1 MVATM
6 NMQNGILEDNFLQE
20 SLDSVY
26 NQYYKNVYRYILF
39 RVTYH
44 YDAEELTN
52 DVFVKAIRNQKKYN
66 PCYSMEAW
74 LIGIA
79 KNTVTD
85 YLRKNMRLKFVSLD
99 DVTGLNSADRQPEE
113 IAVTNEE
120 VKQLVSAMA
129 KLKDKERQI
138 LSMKFATD
146 LKHKEIA
153 DVLGISEVN
162 ARVRAHMALN
172 KLKKL
177 MEVSYEK

>member
-1 MVATM
+1 
-6 NMQNGILEDNFLQE
+6 MQSVTPEDALLSEDTFLPE
-20 SLDSVY
+20 SLDSIY

-39 RVTYH
+39 RITNH
-44 YDAEELTN
+44 YDAEELAN
-52 DVFVKAIRNQKKYN
+52 DVFVKAIRNQKSYN
-66 PCYSMEAW
+66 LRYSMEAW

-85 YLRKNMRLKFVSLD
+85 YLRKNMRVQFVPLD
-99 DVTGLNSADRQPEE
+99 AVAERSSTTNQPED
-113 IAVTNEE
+113 IAIAGEE
-120 VKQLVSAMA
+120 ARQLVSAMA

-153 DVLGISEVN
+153 GVLGISEVN
-162 ARVRAHMALN
+162 ARVSAHMALN